1 MKSAGNGGILNGG
14 LQVLHIHVLFVAPL
28 CASHMTQPG
37 TNQHQGGIAVRETAY
52 HASAAADL
60 PIQPFNDVMMDI

>member
-1 MKSAGNGGILNGG
+1 
-14 LQVLHIHVLFVAPL
+14 
-28 CASHMTQPG
+28 MTQPG